1 MNRFIYTLFSVIV
14 GTALGLTVY
23 VTLFD
28 PF

>member
-1 MNRFIYTLFSVIV
+1 MNRFIYALFSVIV

-23 VTLFD
+23 ATLFG